1 MKSLSVALWTESA
14 KALKSRTLFLTLVFF
29 MIIPLMLGLMMFIS
43 GHPEISG
50 KLGLV
55 GTKAAFF
62 SKSNWGTYFLMLNQ
76 SAATIGILGFGFV
89 FSWIFGREYAD
100 RTMKDLL
107 ALPVSRTSL
116 VLAKIVIASLWC
128 IMLAIILLVS
138 GLAVG
143 ALLQMPGWSPAIARD
158 NLFRFLMIESL
169 TLIVSLPVAFFAS
182 YGRGYL
188 LPMGFVI
195 ITLIIAQF
203 SGLVGLGKFIP
214 WAVPGMFSFPGQLH
228 PPAVSFCILILTG
241 LAGILVTI
249 AWWKRADQF

>member
-1 MKSLSVALWTESA
+1 MKSLSVALWTESV
-14 KALKSRTLFLTLVFF
+14 KALKSRTIFLTLVFF
-29 MIIPLMLGLMMFIS
+29 MIIPLLLGLMMFIS

-50 KLGLV
+50 KLGIV

-62 SKSNWGTYFLMLNQ
+62 SKSNWESYFLLLNQ

-89 FSWIFGREYAD
+89 FSWVFGREYAD
-100 RTMKDLL
+100 RTIKDLL
-107 ALPVSRTSL
+107 ALPVSRTSV
-116 VLAKIVIASLWC
+116 VLAKIIVASLWC
-128 IMLAIILLVS
+128 ILLALILLVS
-138 GLAVG
+138 GLIVG
-143 ALLQMPGWSPAIARD
+143 AMLHMPGWSPAIARD
-158 NLFRFLMIESL
+158 SLSRFITIEGL
-169 TLIVSLPVAFFAS
+169 TLVVSAPVAFFAS

-228 PPAVSFCILILTG
+228 PPAVSYYILLLTS

-249 AWWKRADQF
+249 VWWKRADQF

>member
-1 MKSLSVALWTESA
+1 MKSIQVTFWVESV
-14 KALKSRTLFLTLVFF
+14 KALKSRTIFLTLVFF
-29 MIIPLMLGLMMFIS
+29 MIIPFMLGLMMFIS
-43 GHPEISG
+43 GHPEISE

-55 GTKAAFF
+55 GTKASFF
-62 SKSNWGTYFLMLNQ
+62 SKSTWASYFLLLNQ

-89 FSWIFGREYAD
+89 FSWVFGREYAD

-107 ALPVSRTSL
+107 ALPVSRTSI
-116 VLAKIVIASLWC
+116 VLAKIMVASLWC
-128 IMLAIILLVS
+128 ILLACILLVS

-143 ALLQMPGWSPAIARD
+143 ALLHMPGWSPALARD
-158 NLFRFLMIESL
+158 NLSRFLMIEGL
-169 TLIVSLPVAFFAS
+169 TLVVSVPVVFFAS

-214 WAVPGMFSFPGQLH
+214 WAIPGMFSFPGQPH
-228 PPAVSFCILILTG
+228 PHAISYIILLLTT

>member
-1 MKSLSVALWTESA
+1 MNSLPVALRTESV
-14 KALKSRTLFLTLVFF
+14 KALKSRTISLTLVFF

-62 SKSNWGTYFLMLNQ
+62 SKSNWGAYFLLLNQ

-89 FSWIFGREYAD
+89 FSWVFGREYAD

-116 VLAKIVIASLWC
+116 VLAKIIVASLWC
-128 IMLAIILLVS
+128 ILLAFILLVS

-143 ALLQMPGWSPAIARD
+143 ALLHMPGWSAAVARD
-158 NLFRFLMIESL
+158 NLSRFMTIEGL
-169 TLIVSLPVAFFAS
+169 TLVVSVPVVFFAS

-214 WAVPGMFSFPGQLH
+214 WAVPAMFSFPGQPH
-228 PPAVSFCILILTG
+228 PPVVSFCILILTS